1 MLETTATTTVRD
13 VVAANH
19 RAAAVF
25 QKHGMDFCC
34 GGNKAIADA
43 CREHG
48 IDEARVL
55 ADLGQV
61 TNPLDAPRF
70 NAWPLDF
77 LVDYIVQNHHEYIR
91 GAVETLGLHAAKVAR
106 VHGEHHP
113 EVIQIAA
120 HFDTVAAELL
130 QHMRKEEHVLFPY
143 IRAIAGAH
151 RAGRPV
157 PPPPFG
163 TIANPIRMMELE
175 HQEAGDLMAAIRTLS
190 SQFTPPADAC
200 TTYRVTYEELQEFEA
215 DLHQHVHLETTIL
228 FPKAIALEAEVL
240 NTGR

>member
-1 MLETTATTTVRD
+1 MPETTATTTVRD

-25 QKHGMDFCC
+25 QKHGIDFCC

-43 CREHG
+43 CREQG
-48 IDEARVL
+48 IDETSVL

-61 TNPLDAPRF
+61 ATPLDAPRF
-70 NAWPLDF
+70 NAWPLNF
-77 LVDYIVQNHHEYIR
+77 MVDYIVENHHEYVR
-91 GAVETLGLHAAKVAR
+91 GAVETLRLHTSKVAR

-113 EVIQIAA
+113 EVVEIAR
-120 HFDTVAAELL
+120 HFERVAADLL

-143 IRAIAGAH
+143 IRALAGAH

-163 TIANPIRMMELE
+163 TIANPVRMMELE
-175 HQEAGDLMAAIRTLS
+175 HQEAGDLMATIRALS
-190 SQFTPPADAC
+190 AHFTPPDDAC
-200 TTYRVTYEELQEFEA
+200 MTYRVTYQELQEFEA
-215 DLHQHVHLETTIL
+215 DLHQHVHLENNIL

-240 NTGR
+240 TAGR